1 MFDQPRCT
9 VKFFAKI
16 HVAAGPIPLAPVKW
30 AKRQDPGEYG
40 DRARR
45 MYFARSERS
54 DRAPA
59 RDPRTRGAHRLVGL
73 RRRHQRLLQESVEQ
87 QAAVPGG
94 APVEPEGELVEV
106 PVEQLAAGG
115 ALVGALQP
123 VGQPPLH
130 HPEVG
135 ERAGGD
141 PREHD
146 AWALAGR
153 QPRRARAAGLR
164 RRSGTTVVPGSTA
177 QATKRI
183 RLASAGEASG
193 CIRTRPGSW
202 PRSSTAMAITVRSAP
217 AGRKVRPT
225 STTPSSRGRPERT
238 IARRSLWSI
247 DQAVS

>member
-16 HVAAGPIPLAPVKW
+16 HVAAGPIPLAPVKC

-45 MYFARSERS
+45 LYLARSERS

-146 AWALAGR
+146 ALGAGG
-153 QPRRARAAGLR
+153 A
-164 RRSGTTVVPGSTA
+164 
-177 QATKRI
+177 
-183 RLASAGEASG
+183 AGEASG